1 MVTKLKLTYNLKK
14 QQEIILQL
22 EIENKILKTKNNLY
36 EKFVNK
42 ITELESPNGHFG
54 RLSAP
59 IVLEKVIDQSK
70 ELKGVIK
77 NVEVEKKRYYL

>member
-36 EKFVNK
+36 EKFENK

>member
-14 QQEIILQL
+14 QQEITLQL
-22 EIENKILKTKNNLY
+22 EIENKMLKTKNNLY

-42 ITELESPNGHFG
+42 ISELESPNGHFG

-70 ELKGVIK
+70 DLKGVIK

>member
-22 EIENKILKTKNNLY
+22 EIENKMLKTKNNLY

>member
-22 EIENKILKTKNNLY
+22 EIENKMLKTKNNLY

-70 ELKGVIK
+70 DLKGVIK